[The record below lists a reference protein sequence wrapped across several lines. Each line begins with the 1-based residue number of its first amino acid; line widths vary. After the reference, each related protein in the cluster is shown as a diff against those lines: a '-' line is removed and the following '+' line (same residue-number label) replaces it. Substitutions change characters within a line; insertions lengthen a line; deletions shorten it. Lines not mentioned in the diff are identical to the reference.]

1 MDQDAQTPDY
11 VEPIDAIEIA
21 DNAKVS
27 DLMDKLP
34 SKVTVVMK
42 DGKTKNETPVKWSQ
56 VDSLGRARH

>member
-1 MDQDAQTPDY
+1 MTVVDQKAQTPDY
-11 VEPIDAIEIA
+11 VEPIDVVEIA

-42 DGKTKNETPVKWSQ
+42 DGKDQER
-56 VDSLGRARH
+56 DAR